1 MKKSIVVLTVA
12 LWHLVSNAAPIN
24 DYTFK
29 SPSFNGVGYSSHVL
43 TIENQERTRQ
53 KERAD
58 KLQAA
63 IDKDIADKKNTN
75 LAKFVSNLES
85 RIYAQISQN
94 VATAMFANNNC
105 TSSTNTNCTGNI
117 DFQGNYIS
125 WGRVDSA
132 SDANCST
139 AYGYCIMLKIAD
151 PTATNPSSA
160 SCTDTGMSC
169 VYVPLSSFQMPGN

>member
-1 MKKSIVVLTVA
+1 MSKLRVIALLALLPLT
-12 LWHLVSNAAPIN
+12 LSAAPLG

-29 SPSFNGVGYSSHVL
+29 SPSFNGIGYSSHVL

-53 KERAD
+53 KELAD

-63 IDKDIADKKNTN
+63 IDKEASDKKNTN
-75 LAKFVSNLES
+75 LYKFVSNLES

-94 VATAMFANNNC
+94 VATAMFANNSC
-105 TSSTNTNCTGNI
+105 STSDTATCTGNI

-125 WGRVDSA
+125 WNRVSSA
-132 SDANCST
+132 NDANCST
-139 AYGYCIMLKIAD
+139 AYGYCVMLKIAD
-151 PTATNPSSA
+151 PSATNPSSA

>member
-1 MKKSIVVLTVA
+1 MKKLLLLLVVLPSFV
-12 LWHLVSNAAPIN
+12 LAAPLA
-24 DYTFK
+24 DFTFK
-29 SPSFNGVGYSSHVL
+29 SPSFNGSGYSSHVL
-43 TIENQERTRQ
+43 TVENQEKTRQ
-53 KERAD
+53 KELSD

-63 IDKDIADKKNTN
+63 IDKEAAEKKNTN
-75 LAKFVSNLES
+75 LYKFVSNLES

-105 TSSTNTNCTGNI
+105 TTTSNTNCSGNI

-125 WGRVDSA
+125 WGRVSSADDSA
-132 SDANCST
+132 CST

-151 PTATNPSSA
+151 PSATNPSTA
-160 SCTDTGMSC
+160 SCTDNGMSC